1 MSKKRGT
8 LFVLSGPS
16 GVGKGTV
23 CKALDKDALNMEISV
38 SMTTRKPRVNEI
50 PGVSY
55 HFVSVEEFNKT
66 IEEDGF
72 MEYAGF
78 SDNAYGT
85 PKAPVLKWL
94 EEGKNV
100 LLEIETKGARQVMD
114 KYPEACTIFLLPPSR
129 EELENRLRG
138 RGTEDEASIQK
149 RLARSLDEIPLKTLY
164 KYNVINGELEATA
177 KEISD
182 IIKAEGNV

>member
-1 MSKKRGT
+1 
-8 LFVLSGPS
+8 
-16 GVGKGTV
+16 
-23 CKALDKDALNMEISV
+23 
-38 SMTTRKPRVNEI
+38 
-50 PGVSY
+50 
-55 HFVSVEEFNKT
+55 
-66 IEEDGF
+66 

-129 EELENRLRG
+129 E
-138 RGTEDEASIQK
+138 
-149 RLARSLDEIPLKTLY
+149 
-164 KYNVINGELEATA
+164 
-177 KEISD
+177 
-182 IIKAEGNV
+182 